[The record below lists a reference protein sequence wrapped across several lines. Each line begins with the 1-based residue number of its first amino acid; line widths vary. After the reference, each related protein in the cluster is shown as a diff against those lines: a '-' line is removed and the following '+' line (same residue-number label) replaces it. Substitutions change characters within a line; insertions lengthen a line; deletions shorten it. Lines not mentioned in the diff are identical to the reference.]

1 MKSLTRATIVS
12 NTLKNLQFPVI
23 TGSGSGS
30 GSGFGS
36 VSMLSIR
43 PQRDYLIYDHM
54 QARTDILH
62 WKAHNLRSIN
72 QEAAKQNQLEMITN
86 NPNYAL
92 IVMDWAMKFYNSNI
106 ARSIQ
111 IGMVKED

>member
-54 QARTDILH
+54 
-62 WKAHNLRSIN
+62 
-72 QEAAKQNQLEMITN
+72 
-86 NPNYAL
+86 
-92 IVMDWAMKFYNSNI
+92 
-106 ARSIQ
+106 
-111 IGMVKED
+111 